1 MHKNLI
7 TPMDAISIELVWNVL
22 TRWSNSLKRFS
33 KLDSWSRNQD
43 CTLIASFIKTTP
55 NRELANRI
63 RLCRDAAIMSH
74 CTNDYL
80 MRLLE
85 ETLELLSLKVEN
97 TAEKFQ
103 TTDRNYGQTERYAH
117 VTKELYSER
126 LKFKEGRFLRN
137 MDVNLVEKR
146 DSKKIRRIVEKR
158 MCQAYYR
165 THKRSNDNTN
175 RHHTMRAISFQLYNL
190 GQIVPKEL
198 YKREE
203 STHWRYDID
212 EHTGHRIMRQK
223 HGYTHVEDAE
233 SALLRFR
240 QEHPEDNR
248 EIHVY
253 LCKHCGKFHIGHT
266 RIAG

>member
-1 MHKNLI
+1 
-7 TPMDAISIELVWNVL
+7 
-22 TRWSNSLKRFS
+22 
-33 KLDSWSRNQD
+33 
-43 CTLIASFIKTTP
+43 
-55 NRELANRI
+55 
-63 RLCRDAAIMSH
+63 
-74 CTNDYL
+74 
-80 MRLLE
+80 
-85 ETLELLSLKVEN
+85 
-97 TAEKFQ
+97 
-103 TTDRNYGQTERYAH
+103 
-117 VTKELYSER
+117 
-126 LKFKEGRFLRN
+126 
-137 MDVNLVEKR
+137 
-146 DSKKIRRIVEKR
+146 
-158 MCQAYYR
+158 
-165 THKRSNDNTN
+165 
-175 RHHTMRAISFQLYNL
+175 MRAISFQLYNL